1 MKANKSVKMNYYLP
15 MFLVNIVLALLIVI
29 SIVAITGIF
38 ASDGLSIKDGIIG
51 LIIGSLLLIPL
62 DIMFVLI
69 RKIISD
75 VIINDEKVY
84 VIYRKRVVRTISID
98 EVVFI
103 YLNRN
108 TISLCLKC
116 PDTLTSSSINK
127 VINDKTSLNF
137 VIDNSK
143 LKFILAYFNVDTL
156 YISKYTCS
164 SALKDIESMRVIEI

>member
-84 VIYRKRVVRTISID
+84 VIYRKRVVRTISTD
-98 EVVFI
+98 EVVYFV
-103 YLNRN
+103 
-108 TISLCLKC
+108 KC
-116 PDTLTSSSINK
+116 EELDSVQ
-127 VINDKTSLNF
+127 VIQLPIKGGN
-137 VIDNSK
+137 
-143 LKFILAYFNVDTL
+143 
-156 YISKYTCS
+156 
-164 SALKDIESMRVIEI
+164 